1 MLVPL
6 MLCLSLAPADVYSF
20 GVVLW
25 ELATGQEPWAEASPM
40 QVDIATL
47 CILESAMPWDA
58 IAMHAQG
65 RYGKL
70 LHQLILDSALVK
82 ATLQEITI

>member
-1 MLVPL
+1 LNEEHLRDVKLQSHAASAVNTGSESMLVPL

-40 QVDIATL
+40 QVDIAAL
-47 CILESAMPWDA
+47 CIHESAMP
-58 IAMHAQG
+58 
-65 RYGKL
+65 
-70 LHQLILDSALVK
+70 
-82 ATLQEITI
+82 